1 MPLRRLLIKH
11 MLEFFY
17 LYNGMYGSSNV
28 VLGISSSSLLWELA
42 LVDNKS
48 VFLIS

>member
-1 MPLRRLLIKH
+1 MFLRIGHVFNVRFQNVKLFGVIV
-11 MLEFFY
+11 
-17 LYNGMYGSSNV
+17 YNGMYGSS
-28 VLGISSSSLLWELA
+28 VLFWELA